1 MSALTFNG
9 LAVVSARIMMPESGA
24 WVATLE
30 LVAEE
35 VKTGSLATLASFDGK
50 LTLVG
55 TVMRGKMIADRYTAL
70 VVGGGGGLE
79 KNVTAQGYRT
89 SPAQIVAAG
98 ICSEVGETLAPSP
111 ALAELLTSWTRA
123 AGSARAALDSLAKH
137 LGVPWRINALG
148 LVEFAEPLY
157 LPADDE
163 TAVEVDR
170 DEARGVLT
178 LGVEVPRLLPGTTI
192 REVQAKSIVH
202 TLDELAGS
210 TTLVFYGEHERVR
223 GAFDRLV
230 SRALPRL
237 DFLARYEARVVAQS
251 PADDTLELFPVDAR
265 IPPLSSVPLLVPAP
279 GFRILV
285 APGARVLLGWD
296 GGDPSQPYAE
306 AFGRTAGTTTKLE
319 IAATQIVLNG
329 GSMGVAR
336 LGDAVVAGPFSGAIT
351 AASAT
356 VKAGG

>member
-1 MSALTFNG
+1 MSALTCNG
-9 LAVVSARIMMPESGA
+9 HPVVAARLTMPESGA
-24 WVATLE
+24 WVGQLE

-35 VKTGSLATLASFDGK
+35 VAVGALVTLASFDGK

-55 TVMRGKMIADRYTAL
+55 TVVRGKMIADRYTAL
-70 VVGGGGGLE
+70 VVGGAGGLE

-98 ICSEVGETLAPSP
+98 ICTEVGETLAPSP
-111 ALAELLTSWTRA
+111 DLAVLLTSWTRA

-137 LGVPWRINALG
+137 LGVPWRVNALG
-148 LVEFAEPLY
+148 LVEFGAPLY

-163 TAVEVDR
+163 TAVELDR

-192 REVQAKSIVH
+192 REVQARTIVH
-202 TLDELAGS
+202 TLDESGIQ
-210 TTLVFYGEHERVR
+210 TLVLYGAHERMR

-251 PADDTLELFPVDAR
+251 PADDSLELFPVDER

-296 GGDPSQPYAE
+296 GGDPSKPYAE
-306 AFGRTAGTTTKLE
+306 AFGRTAGTTTKLD

-329 GSMGVAR
+329 GAMGVAR
-336 LGDAVVAGPFSGAIT
+336 LGDAVVAGPFSGTIVAG
-351 AASAT
+351 SAT
-356 VKAGG
+356 VKAG